1 MGMPRRYYSYPAE
14 FRFLNVLST
23 GGAFLLAGAIA
34 LTLVNLLVAL
44 RYGKPR
50 RAEPLGIA
58 DVRVETPSP
67 PPEHNFPAPPVIDRD
82 PYDYQLSEE
91 EAHARTAPP

>member
-1 MGMPRRYYSYPAE
+1 MPRRYYSYPAE
-14 FRFLNVLST
+14 YHFLNVLST

-44 RYGKPR
+44 RYGRPAGR
-50 RAEPLGIA
+50 NPWGSRTFEWEA
-58 DVRVETPSP
+58 PSP